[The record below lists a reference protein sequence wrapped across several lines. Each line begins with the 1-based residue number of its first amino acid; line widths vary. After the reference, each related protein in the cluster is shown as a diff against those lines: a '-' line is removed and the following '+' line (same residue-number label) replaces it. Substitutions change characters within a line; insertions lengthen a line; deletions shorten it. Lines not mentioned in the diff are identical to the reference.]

1 MELVGMEKQRGMYL
15 ARQLSF
21 EDVVFD
27 IFEVDVDQN
36 LVKIYDQSVALWEEF
51 LKSSHQSF
59 TEAENRQTIDRDAYR
74 TLCLHFWAA
83 HSDFSK
89 YLCISAKI
97 KDIALMAKQAVK
109 DGKCVVIIV
118 IMTIIALF

>member
-1 MELVGMEKQRGMYL
+1 L

-51 LKSSHQSF
+51 LKSSHRSF
-59 TEAENRQTIDRDAYR
+59 TEAENRQTIDRDAHR
-74 TLCLHFWAA
+74 TFWLHFWAA
-83 HSDFSK
+83 HSDFFK

-97 KDIALMAKQAVK
+97 RDAALMAQQAGK